1 MSQNNLYHCSH
12 CDAQFPKWSGRCSE
26 CGTWG
31 SVVQSAIADFPMMS
45 VTKKGG
51 AVEII
56 KPAALI
62 DLNKLESTKNEHRL
76 QTGVEEIDRVF
87 GGGLVDGSFI
97 LIGGEPGIG
106 KSTIVAQIANAIGQK
121 NLVIYASG
129 EESTTQVSARLNRL
143 ACKLDNIKFT
153 SETNAD
159 KIIAAAMEA
168 KPRLLIVDSIQTIY
182 TAEAPGEAGSLTQ
195 IRASAAKFLGLAKQH
210 NITIILIGHITKDGQ
225 LAGPKSLEH
234 IVDTVIYL
242 ETDSSQNY
250 RLLRATKNRFGS
262 INEIGIFAMTGTGF
276 EAVSNSSAIFLEQ
289 SETEM
294 PGSVISAVMEGTR
307 PFLVEIQA
315 LVSKTIFGYPQ
326 RKTSGFDANRLQV
339 LAAVMAKRSK
349 INLMTQDIILN
360 MVGGL
365 KINDP
370 GLDLAVCLAITSSM
384 LNKAIKRDWL
394 VLGEV
399 GLGGEIRPV
408 TRLDD
413 KLREAE
419 KLGFTT
425 AIIPDQKT
433 QVTSGGISII
443 RVKNISEAIGK
454 I

>member
-1 MSQNNLYHCSH
+1 MAQVNLYHCSH
-12 CDAQFPKWSGRCSE
+12 CDAQFPKWSGRCLE

-31 SVVQSAIADFPMMS
+31 SVIQSTPVDFPMMGAN
-45 VTKKGG
+45 KKAGT
-51 AVEII
+51 EII
-56 KPAALI
+56 KPATLI
-62 DLNKLESTKNEHRL
+62 DLNKLETSKKEQRL

-87 GGGLVDGSFI
+87 GGGLVDGSFV

-106 KSTIVAQIANAIGQK
+106 KSTIVAQIANAIGKQH
-121 NLVIYASG
+121 LVVYASG
-129 EESTTQVSARLNRL
+129 EESTAQVSARFNRL

-159 KIIAAAMEA
+159 KIIAAAVEA
-168 KPRLLIVDSIQTIY
+168 RPRLLIVDSIQTIY
-182 TAEAPGEAGSLTQ
+182 TNEAAGEAGSLTQ

-262 INEIGIFAMTGTGF
+262 INEIGIFAMTGAGF

-289 SETEM
+289 SETEL
-294 PGSVISAVMEGTR
+294 PGSVISAVTEGTR

-315 LVSKTIFGYPQ
+315 LVTKTIFGYPQ
-326 RKTSGFDANRLQV
+326 RKSSGFDANRLQV
-339 LAAVMAKRSK
+339 LSAVMAKRSK

-370 GLDLAVCLAITSSM
+370 GLDLAVCLAISSSM

-394 VLGEV
+394 ILGEV

-408 TRLDD
+408 PRLDD

-425 AIIPDQKT
+425 AIIPDQKL
-433 QVTSGGISII
+433 
-443 RVKNISEAIGK
+443 AGK
-454 I
+454 ISLKTIRAKDINEALSKMG

>member
-1 MSQNNLYHCSH
+1 L
-12 CDAQFPKWSGRCSE
+12 
-26 CGTWG
+26 
-31 SVVQSAIADFPMMS
+31 
-45 VTKKGG
+45 
-51 AVEII
+51 
-56 KPAALI
+56 
-62 DLNKLESTKNEHRL
+62 
-76 QTGVEEIDRVF
+76 
-87 GGGLVDGSFI
+87 
-97 LIGGEPGIG
+97 
-106 KSTIVAQIANAIGQK
+106 
-121 NLVIYASG
+121 
-129 EESTTQVSARLNRL
+129 L

-443 RVKNISEAIGK
+443 RVKNIGEAIEK